1 MKNLQI
7 TSYEL
12 QVTSYSINY
21 PVSLRETPLQ
31 NLKGINCTGIKF
43 YAPYLIP
50 LTSHRFLPSAFCFL
64 LFAFCFLPFFLCAQ
78 TIPPEIFGN
87 YGGEAHITNSLLGI
101 DENVPIEV
109 DLLNTGEENDYILT
123 IPDLVIG
130 DIVLPVEMDY
140 IIITPDGNGFKLT
153 RANPV
158 SFVIP
163 ELELPPLPP
172 LLPDGG
178 TFYNVPVDIIL
189 GNTKIED
196 YVLDLNM
203 TVTATIT
210 ILVPIQIPL
219 NIHFVGLLFLPP
231 EIKTV
236 ELPFGKVGTE
246 YEASLEVIG
255 IPPITWNISGGV
267 LPAGL
272 ILDEDLGII
281 SGIPTDSGIF
291 VFTVMA
297 INTLGVDDKELS
309 IEIKAEDIID
319 TTRVSTANFMQ
330 IELYPNPTTGMLT
343 INNEQL
349 TMNNVAVFDIYGR
362 KQKAECRM
370 QNAER
375 AIEIDL
381 TELETGIYFI
391 KIYTEK
397 GVVTKKVIKRS

>member
-1 MKNLQI
+1 MKNLQF
-7 TSYEL
+7 TSYKL
-12 QVTSYSINY
+12 QVTSYKL
-21 PVSLRETPLQ
+21 PVTRYKLHTPH
-31 NLKGINCTGIKF
+31 TS
-43 YAPYLIP
+43 YLTP
-50 LTSHRFLPSAFCFL
+50 LTSYLKPLTSYLLP
-64 LFAFCFLPFFLCAQ
+64 LFVFCFLPFFLCAQ

-130 DIVLPVEMDY
+130 DIGLPVEMDY

-153 RANPV
+153 RTNPV

-178 TFYNVPVDIIL
+178 TFYNVPVDITL

-210 ILVPIQIPL
+210 ILIPIQIPL

-231 EIKTV
+231 EIKTD
-236 ELPFGKVGTE
+236 ELPFGKVGDE

-281 SGIPTDSGIF
+281 SGIPIDSGIF

-297 INTLGVDDKELS
+297 INSLGVDDKELS

-319 TTRVSTANFMQ
+319 TTGISTANIAQ
-330 IELYPNPTTGMLT
+330 IEIYPNPTTGMLKIARGHAPLPSYELQVT
-343 INNEQL
+343 
-349 TMNNVAVFDIYGR
+349 DIEVYDIFGR
-362 KQKAECRM
+362 KQKAESRM
-370 QNAER
+370 QKAER
-375 AIEIDL
+375 EIEIDL
-381 TELETGIYFI
+381 TELETGAYFV

>member
-1 MKNLQI
+1 MKK
-7 TSYEL
+7 L
-12 QVTSYSINY
+12 QVTSYK
-21 PVSLRETPLQ
+21 LRVTSYTHLLPHTSYLLPQ
-31 NLKGINCTGIKF
+31 TSYLK
-43 YAPYLIP
+43 P
-50 LTSHRFLPSAFCFL
+50 LTSYLLP
-64 LFAFCFLPFFLCAQ
+64 LFVFCFLPFFLCAQ

-87 YGGEAHITNSLLGI
+87 YGGEAHITNTIFGI

-123 IPDLVIG
+123 IPDLGIG
-130 DIVLPVEMDY
+130 DIGIPPIEMDY
-140 IIITPDGNGFKLT
+140 IIITPDGGGFKLT
-153 RANPV
+153 RTNPV

-178 TFYNVPVDIIL
+178 TFENVPVDIIL

-210 ILVPIQIPL
+210 MFIPIQIPL

-231 EIKTV
+231 EIKTD
-236 ELPFGKVGTE
+236 ELPFGKVGSE
-246 YEASLEVIG
+246 YEASLEVTG

-309 IEIKAEDIID
+309 IEIKAKDTD
-319 TTRVSTANFMQ
+319 TTGISTANFMQ
-330 IELYPNPTTGMLT
+330 IELYPNPTTGMLRVT
-343 INNEQL
+343 SYDSNKGINPLVLEIY
-349 TMNNVAVFDIYGR
+349 DIYGR
-362 KQKAECRM
+362 
-370 QNAER
+370 NLTPHTSYLTPHTSLD
-375 AIEIDL
+375 ISDL
-381 TELETGIYFI
+381 QDGIYFV

>member
-1 MKNLQI
+1 MKKLQLTI
-7 TSYEL
+7 NKLHTPPTS
-12 QVTSYSINY
+12 
-21 PVSLRETPLQ
+21 
-31 NLKGINCTGIKF
+31 
-43 YAPYLIP
+43 YLIP
-50 LTSHRFLPSAFCFL
+50 HTSYLKPLTSYLLP

-87 YGGEAHITNSLLGI
+87 YGGEAHITNTIFGI
-101 DENVPIEV
+101 DENLPIEV

-123 IPDLVIG
+123 IPDFVIG
-130 DIVLPVEMDY
+130 DIGLPLEMDY

-178 TFYNVPVDIIL
+178 TFYNVPVDITL
-189 GNTKIED
+189 GNTTIED

-210 ILVPIQIPL
+210 MIIPIQIPL

-231 EIKTV
+231 EIKTD

-246 YEASLEVIG
+246 YEASLEVTG

-272 ILDEDLGII
+272 ILDENLGII

-297 INTLGVDDKELS
+297 INSLGVADKELS
-309 IEIKAEDIID
+309 IEIKGEDTD
-319 TTRVSTANFMQ
+319 TTGISTFNSMQ

-349 TMNNVAVFDIYGR
+349 IINNVEVYDIYGR
-362 KQKAECRM
+362 
-370 QNAER
+370 N
-375 AIEIDL
+375 L
-381 TELETGIYFI
+381 TPHTTYLSPHISLDISHLPAGVYFLSVNG
-391 KIYTEK
+391 KTTK
-397 GVVTKKVIKRS
+397 VVKN